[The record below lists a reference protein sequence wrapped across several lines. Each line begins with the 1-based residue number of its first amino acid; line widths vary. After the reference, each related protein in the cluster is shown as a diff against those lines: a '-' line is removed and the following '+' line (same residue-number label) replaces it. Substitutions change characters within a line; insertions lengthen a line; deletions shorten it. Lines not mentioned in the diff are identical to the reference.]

1 MSSDILT
8 IRCNKAELEERVEIV
23 RQLMMNDRRLA
34 QIGSITKS
42 SVLRAAIERGLD
54 TIEAE
59 YGLAP
64 KR

>member
-8 IRCNKAELEERVEIV
+8 IRCNKAELEERVEVV
-23 RQLMMNDRRLA
+23 RQLMTADRRLA
-34 QIGSITKS
+34 QVGSITKS